1 MLQDDQLVGSARL
14 AHMLGQGLLQAEA
27 GRVENPTEAPE
38 LGGAG
43 VGEADFGHGTSLT
56 PSRLWHH
63 RSHMSLDP
71 STIGRYKVLGTLG
84 AGAMGTVYL
93 AEDPLLK
100 RSLAIKVVR
109 EGTGNAEVLMRFK
122 REAEISARL
131 NHPNAITVFD
141 VGEEQDVGP
150 YLVMEFVEGECLSEV
165 LKRGPLAPGEAAGLL
180 IQAAGALEAVHAL
193 GILHRDIKPE
203 NFMVGRDGRLK
214 LMDFGIARGDQ
225 GRLTTTAAFLGT
237 PAYAAPEILNG
248 AKGSPAA
255 DRWSF
260 SLTAFEMLTARL
272 PFEGDSVG
280 RVLFR
285 IIHEAPA
292 LPEGMAPELQAVFLR
307 ALDKDPA
314 ARFPDLKAFLRALL
328 EALPMD
334 GEQRAGYLAHLEAS
348 APLKPTRTLR
358 TKLPLPLLSGRAR
371 WAWTGAGLA
380 VLVLVAAYFIRPEP
394 SRILSIESRPRG
406 AEAFLDGT
414 SLGRTPLRQVVVKG
428 KANTLRLEKPDFLP
442 LEISLKAED
451 RDLSL
456 NLVPAPFEVALVSEP
471 PGAEVFLDGE
481 TKGLTPITLMVP
493 GEGAHQLRL
502 SLEGHQS
509 WSAVPER
516 HKPLPEPVKLE
527 KLRGRKGAAKE
538 GKLRKFFKGIFQK

>member
-1 MLQDDQLVGSARL
+1 
-14 AHMLGQGLLQAEA
+14 
-27 GRVENPTEAPE
+27 
-38 LGGAG
+38 
-43 VGEADFGHGTSLT
+43 
-56 PSRLWHH
+56 
-63 RSHMSLDP
+63 MSLDP

-100 RSLAIKVVR
+100 RPLAIKVVR
-109 EGTGNAEVLMRFK
+109 EGTGNAEVLLRFK

-141 VGEEQDVGP
+141 VGEEPGFGP
-150 YLVMEFVEGECLSEV
+150 YLVMEFVEGECLSEL
-165 LKRGPLAPGEAAGLL
+165 LKRGPLAPVEAAGLL
-180 IQAAGALEAVHAL
+180 VQAAGALEAVHAL

-214 LMDFGIARGDQ
+214 LMDFGIARSDQ
-225 GRLTTTAAFLGT
+225 GRLTTTTAFLGT

-280 RVLFR
+280 RVLYR
-285 IIHEAPA
+285 IIHETPA
-292 LPEGMAPELQAVFLR
+292 LPEGMAPELQSVFRR
-307 ALDKDPA
+307 ALDKDPRG
-314 ARFPDLKAFLRALL
+314 RFPDLKGFLRALL

-334 GEQRAGYLAHLEAS
+334 GEQRAGFLAHLEAS
-348 APLKPTRTLR
+348 AALKPTHTLR
-358 TKLPLPLLSGRAR
+358 LKLPQRLLAGRTRWALAGGALAALLLSG
-371 WAWTGAGLA
+371 
-380 VLVLVAAYFIRPEP
+380 AYFLRPEP

-406 AEAFLDGT
+406 AEVFLDGT

-428 KANTLRLEKPDFLP
+428 KAETLRLEKPDFLP
-442 LEISLKAED
+442 LEVQLKAED

-456 NLVPAPFEVALVSEP
+456 ALVPAPFEVALASDP

-481 TKGLTPITLMVP
+481 AKGITPLSLTVP
-493 GEGAHQLRL
+493 GEGTHQLRL
-502 SLEGHQS
+502 VLEGYQP

-516 HKPLPEPVKLE
+516 HKPLPESVKLE
-527 KLRGRKGAAKE
+527 KVRGKKAAAKE